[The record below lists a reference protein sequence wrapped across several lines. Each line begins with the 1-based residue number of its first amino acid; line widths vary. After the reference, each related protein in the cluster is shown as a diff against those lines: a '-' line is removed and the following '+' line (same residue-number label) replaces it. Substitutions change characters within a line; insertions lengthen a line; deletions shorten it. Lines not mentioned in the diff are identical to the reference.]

1 MGVVLQ
7 VFQVARTCGSKKQ
20 APTPSPKN
28 GGVCA
33 ELARQELEIER

>member
-20 APTPSPKN
+20 APTPSPTN